1 MFGKRCA
8 RCGRKIGKEF
18 SFCPFCGTPS
28 HNKKNEERNYGLLGK
43 DDFTESFPQPGV
55 VRMPFGFNMILNSL
69 LKEADKQFREFDRQ
83 LGKDAGKMKINN
95 RIGRR
100 IDEKGLRI
108 PFNGA
113 GGISISIST
122 ESGKKPSIK
131 VKSFGNAPEF
141 NEMER
146 EIRQDMPGKKIE
158 KIAEI
163 SEEKARKISKLPRE
177 EAETKVRR
185 LSNKI
190 FYEISIPGVKSMKD
204 VIINRLE
211 NSIEIKAFS
220 KDKVFFKLFPI
231 SLPII
236 RHRLKDEKLILELK
250 PEN

>member
-1 MFGKRCA
+1 MFDKRCV
-8 RCGRKIGKEF
+8 RCREKIGKEF
-18 SFCPFCGTPS
+18 SFCPFCGTPA

-43 DDFTESFPQPGV
+43 DDFTENFPEPG

-69 LKEADKQFREFDRQ
+69 LKEADKQFREFDRP
-83 LGKDAGKMKINN
+83 LGKDAGEMRINN
-95 RIGRR
+95 KIGRK
-100 IDEKGLRI
+100 IDERGFKI
-108 PFNGA
+108 PFNRA

-122 ESGKKPSIK
+122 ESGKSPSIK

-141 NEMER
+141 MGMER
-146 EIRQDMPGKKIE
+146 GIKQDMPGRKIE

>member
-18 SFCPFCGTPS
+18 SFCPFCGVPS
-28 HNKKNEERNYGLLGK
+28 HDKKNEGRDYGFLGK
-43 DDFTESFPQPGV
+43 DDFTENLPELG
-55 VRMPFGFNMILNSL
+55 VRMPFGFNMVFNSL
-69 LKEADKQFREFDRQ
+69 LKEVDKQFKEFDKQ
-83 LGKDAGKMKINN
+83 IGKDAGKMKINN
-95 RIGRR
+95 RIGRK
-100 IDEKGLRI
+100 IDEKGFRI

-131 VKSFGNAPEF
+131 VKSFGNVPEF
-141 NEMER
+141 NGMER
-146 EIRQDMPGKKIE
+146 EIKQDMPGKKIE

-163 SEEKARKISKLPRE
+163 SEERARKISKLPRE

-220 KDKVFFKLFPI
+220 KDRVFFKLFPI

-236 RHRLKDEKLILELK
+236 RHRLEGEKFILELK
-250 PEN
+250 